1 MGTHLGGAV
10 EGTSVA
16 LGETG
21 EELGMWRDVEKVRK
35 VYKLGGGDAG
45 KKGKKGSVVNGEG
58 DLERRKVEEKKE
70 IESVVLGVIALKGS

>member
-1 MGTHLGGAV
+1 VGAHLGGAV

-21 EELGMWRDVEKVRK
+21 EELGMWCDVEKVRK
-35 VYKLGGGDAG
+35 MYKLGGGNAG
-45 KKGKKGSVVNGEG
+45 KKGGKGGVVNGES
-58 DLERRKVEEKKE
+58 DVERRKAEEKKE